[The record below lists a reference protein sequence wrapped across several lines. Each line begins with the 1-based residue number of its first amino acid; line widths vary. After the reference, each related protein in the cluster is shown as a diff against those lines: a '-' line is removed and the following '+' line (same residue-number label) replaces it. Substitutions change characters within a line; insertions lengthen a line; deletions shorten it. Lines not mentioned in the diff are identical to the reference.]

1 MLVAI
6 KPKEGNRE
14 RWEVHIEGDKWCEI
28 HRSIFGKN
36 PSFPEAAS
44 WEEWQTIFD
53 LAEYKRVK
61 NYVIWRL
68 SSQSYHSEQLAKL
81 LRERL
86 VQSKTI
92 DRVLQ
97 EFQDSGY
104 LDDGMWLQAF
114 MQSQQKRYSL
124 RLILSKL
131 QAKGFSPDT
140 LQTLAIEWK
149 NPAEEVQAIQRLL
162 QTRYRSK
169 NLKDYKE
176 KQKVVASLLRKGY
189 PLDQIRHA
197 LNNIND
203 SDSN

>member
-1 MLVAI
+1 MVDIAI

-14 RWEVHIEGDKWCEI
+14 HWEIHLEGDKWREI
-28 HRSIFGKN
+28 HRSIFGKK
-36 PSFPEAAS
+36 PSFPEATS
-44 WEEWQTIFD
+44 WEEWQTVFD

-81 LRERL
+81 LRDRL

-97 EFQDSGY
+97 EFKESGY
-104 LDDGMWLQAF
+104 LNDEMWLQTF

-124 RLILSKL
+124 RCIVSKL
-131 QAKGFSPDT
+131 QAKGFSADT
-140 LQTLAIEWK
+140 LQTLAAEWK
-149 NPAEEVQAIQRLL
+149 NPEEELEAIQRLL

-189 PLDQIRHA
+189 PLAQIRLA
-197 LNNIND
+197 LENILL
-203 SDSN
+203 